1 MMKRLRFILLGLLI
15 MMLFSIQ
22 SWAQGSIPQPPAEN
36 SYIFDYADMLEET
49 DETQMRA
56 VSAAIE
62 KASGAE
68 IVVVTVESLE
78 GDTIENYAN
87 TLLRSWGIGQE
98 EQDNGVLL
106 LVNKENVLANRSGRV
121 RIEVGYGL
129 EGALPDGLSGRILD
143 EYVLTA
149 WESNDYSTGISQ
161 GYMAIAAVVAQ
172 EYGITI
178 DQDEALKQLQNYQV
192 ENTESSS
199 GGFPFELIVAIVI
212 LLIVFNRNKG
222 NKGGRRYKSN
232 TPTFWG
238 PFGGGGGG
246 GFGGGG
252 GGFGGFGGGGGGGG
266 GASR

>member
-1 MMKRLRFILLGLLI
+1 MMKKCKFILLGVFITMLL
-15 MMLFSIQ
+15 SVQ
-22 SWAQGSIPQPPAEN
+22 SWAEAPIPNPPEEN
-36 SYIFDYADMLEET
+36 SYIFDYGDMIEEA

-78 GDTIENYAN
+78 GYPIEEYAN

-106 LVNKENVLANRSGRV
+106 LVNKENVLANRSDRI

-129 EGALPDGLSGRILD
+129 EGALTDGLSGRILD

-149 WESNDYSTGISQ
+149 WETNAYSTGISQ
-161 GYMAIAAVVAQ
+161 GYMAMAAVVAQ

-178 DQDEALKQLQNYQV
+178 DQDEALEQLQYYNV
-192 ENTESSS
+192 ENTQSEG
-199 GGFPFELIVAIVI
+199 GGFPFELIVAIII
-212 LLIVFNRNKG
+212 LLIVFNKNKG
-222 NKGGRRYKSN
+222 NRGGRRYKSN

-238 PFGGGGGG
+238 PFGGGGG